1 MSTPRITVDGIT
13 FVARPEF
20 GGWYEADDPTPS
32 GSVGRLYIPMM
43 LDGAP
48 ASDEPVEIEV
58 TYEEA

>member
-1 MSTPRITVDGIT
+1 MDPMMTVDGVR

-32 GSVGRLYIPMM
+32 GSVGRLYIPM
-43 LDGAP
+43 LYDGTA

-58 TYEEA
+58 TYEEG